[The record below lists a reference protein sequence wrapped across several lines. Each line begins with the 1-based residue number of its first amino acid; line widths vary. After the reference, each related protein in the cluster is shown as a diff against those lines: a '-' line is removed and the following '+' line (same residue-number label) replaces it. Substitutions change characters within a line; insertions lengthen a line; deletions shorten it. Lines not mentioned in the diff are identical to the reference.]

1 MISKPNTTEKYN
13 KKPPLIEVSGD
24 QDNEGDTIV
33 KKEKKGNKGKKH
45 GGAKRGSLR
54 TTSVVIGLAV
64 LAGGAWVYTRE
75 PSRSL
80 NSELKPAGVYV
91 RRETKATL
99 SPALFV
105 GQTERAY
112 QVAQE
117 ISDTIDQLYCYCECD
132 KHSGHLTLLSCF
144 TDNHAANCDICQDEA
159 LDAAKLMKQGYGMAD
174 IRSRIDGK
182 YSRL

>member
-1 MISKPNTTEKYN
+1 LEIELQRRFIVSKKTK
-13 KKPPLIEVSGD
+13 V
-24 QDNEGDTIV
+24 
-33 KKEKKGNKGKKH
+33 NKGTKP
-45 GGAKRGSLR
+45 ARIKRAGLR
-54 TTSVVIGLAV
+54 FAGLFIAV
-64 LAGGAWVYTRE
+64 ALIVAAWVYTSN
-75 PSRSL
+75 PSRSS
-80 NSELKPAGVYV
+80 NPQPKDGSAYV
-91 RRETKATL
+91 RRETKTPL

-117 ISDTIDQLYCYCECD
+117 IPDVIDQLYCYCECD
-132 KHSGHLTLLSCF
+132 KHSGHRSLLSCY

-159 LDAAKLMKQGYGMAD
+159 LDAAQMMKQGRGMAE

>member
-1 MISKPNTTEKYN
+1 VVVIN
-13 KKPPLIEVSGD
+13 KNGEEIM
-24 QDNEGDTIV
+24 
-33 KKEKKGNKGKKH
+33 KKGKKLNKGKKQ
-45 GGAKRGSLR
+45 GGAKRARLR
-54 TTSVVIGLAV
+54 TPALIVGAAL
-64 LAGGAWVYTRE
+64 LAGGAWMYTKA
-75 PSRSL
+75 PSRPL
-80 NSELKPAGVYV
+80 DSELKNGVKPASAYV
-91 RRETKATL
+91 RRETKPTL

-117 ISDTIDQLYCYCECD
+117 ISETIDQLYCYCECD
-132 KHSGHLTLLSCF
+132 KHSGHLTLLSCY

-159 LDAAKLMKQGYGMAD
+159 LDAAKMKKQGYSMAE